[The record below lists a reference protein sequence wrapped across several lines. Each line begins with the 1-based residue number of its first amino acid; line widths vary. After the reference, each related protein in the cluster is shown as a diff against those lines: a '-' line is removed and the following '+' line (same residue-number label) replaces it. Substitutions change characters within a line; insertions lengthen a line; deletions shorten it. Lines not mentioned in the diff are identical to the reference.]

1 MGTSYLQLKLLLSVA
16 FLALCA
22 ACAGDKPPPAAQGD
36 KVTAAEAK
44 GEEPATAVPYEV
56 EIEGIDSL
64 SSQFEAVSRLV
75 SLQDKPPPSEAALR
89 RRAEDDVPRLLDVL
103 HSAGYWEAKV
113 GFEIAEKEDPQK
125 IKVKVE
131 PGPLYVFRKVE
142 FQTSSGEKLPLDP
155 LAFGLGTTKPARSDV
170 IVEAE
175 GRVIAD
181 YSRHGRP
188 YARIADRKAVIDIAT
203 HSMDLTYVVDPG
215 PDVRF
220 GAATVTGTSKV
231 EKVFVERKIR
241 WQEGEPY
248 DSRKVDQTQQSL
260 VKSGLFS
267 TIKIEHPTEASP
279 NGEVP
284 MAVAVTERP
293 VRSIGAG
300 VDYNTSQGLGGRA
313 YWEHRNLFGQGEQ
326 LRVTTIL
333 AQQQYG
339 AAVNFRKP
347 DFHGVDQDFLANAE
361 FANETPDA
369 YTSRR
374 EKIFTGLERRYF
386 GTVTTSLG
394 LQFEHARITE
404 SAANGSYSLV
414 GLPFTLKY
422 DGTDDLLDPTKGK
435 RAAVT
440 ATPYRS
446 IAAGPDLA
454 FLSTRFSGSLY
465 KKLGNDDQ
473 NRYVL
478 AAFGALGS
486 IAGASRNQVPI
497 DKRLYAGG
505 GGSVR
510 GFGYQKAGPVDTADR
525 PLGGVSSLELGL
537 ELRYKITE
545 TIGIV
550 PFLEAG
556 NVYPDAFPTNFTLF
570 YGAGIGVRYYTAI
583 GPIRLDIATPLNGR
597 SFDSPIQ
604 FYISLG
610 QAF

>member
-1 MGTSYLQLKLLLSVA
+1 MTLS
-16 FLALCA
+16 
-22 ACAGDKPPPAAQGD
+22 ACMGDKPPPAAQGD
-36 KVTAAEAK
+36 EITAAEAK
-44 GEEPATAVPYEV
+44 GEEAPTEVPYKV

-64 SSQFEAVSRLV
+64 SSQFDAVSRLV
-75 SLQDKPPPSEAALR
+75 SLEDKPPPSEAALR

-113 GFEIAEKEDPQK
+113 GFEIEEKADPK
-125 IKVKVE
+125 KVKVKVE
-131 PGPLYVFRKVE
+131 PGPLYVFSKIE
-142 FQTSSGEKLPLDP
+142 FQTSDKQKLPLDP
-155 LAFGLGTTKPARSDV
+155 HAFGLDTKKPARSDL
-170 IVEAE
+170 IVAAEAA
-175 GRVIAD
+175 VIAD

-188 YARIADRKAVIDIAT
+188 YARIADRKAVIDVAT
-203 HSMDLTYVVDPG
+203 HTMDLTYVVDPG
-215 PDVRF
+215 KEVRF
-220 GAATVTGTSKV
+220 GAYTVTGTSKV

-241 WQEGEPY
+241 WKEGELY

-267 TIKIEHPTEASP
+267 TIKIDHPPEASP
-279 NGEVP
+279 DGKVP
-284 MAVAVTERP
+284 MGVAVTERP

-326 LRVTTIL
+326 LRVTTVL

-347 DFHGVDQDFLANAE
+347 DFHGVDQDFLASAE
-361 FANETPDA
+361 FANEAPEA

-374 EKIFTGLERRYF
+374 VKLFTGLERRYF
-386 GTVTTSLG
+386 GTVTTTLG

-404 SAANGSYSLV
+404 SAQNGSYSLV
-414 GLPFTLKY
+414 GLPFTVKY

-435 RAAVT
+435 RGALT
-440 ATPYRS
+440 LTPYRS
-446 IAAGPDLA
+446 VSTGPDLT
-454 FLSTRFSGSLY
+454 FLSSRLAGSVY
-465 KKLGNDDQ
+465 HKLGNDDQ

-478 AAFGALGS
+478 AAFGAVGS

-497 DKRLYAGG
+497 DKRLYVGG

-510 GFGYQKAGPVDTADR
+510 GFGYQKAGPVDAATR
-525 PLGGVSSLELGL
+525 PLGGVSTLELGV
-537 ELRYKITE
+537 ELRYKVTE
-545 TIGIV
+545 SIGVV

-556 NVYPDAFPTNFTLF
+556 NAYAENFPTNLNLF